1 MSQQMNGSGID
12 RDTICTVKLK
22 AEQWEQVLNSLGK
35 MPYEMAAPLIQAI
48 VPQVMQQANNP
59 APDGQEQETEYM
71 PRSETH

>member
-48 VPQVMQQANNP
+48 VPQVMQQANTP
-59 APDGQEQETEYM
+59 GGQEQQAEHIPSREVN
-71 PRSETH
+71 